1 MFPARAPHRAMKHL
15 SRWTRDAMERIEL
28 NPRLLEKYSYA
39 VIDPVQVDSASWKH
53 LPVHSLAPPAYAHI
67 ASQLPH
73 VLSLRGLD
81 PSEREELLADV
92 IDRTAAD
99 QAPLFCLLIESSQTP
114 GSVIRHLS
122 RMMIVHSPE
131 DRKPYQ
137 LRYHDTYTLM
147 QLAWILDA
155 DQQKTLL
162 GPSTSWLFPLEQGW
176 CLRSQETASAM
187 PALRLSNEQWQQL
200 QRVGRINVALARQNV
215 AADQRTETGMRLS
228 PWLATAHSVGLTDE
242 EDAIAF
248 AKQGLTQ
255 HPEFYRHP
263 RIVRTLAECEG
274 QPKRYVR
281 LTALL
286 TDLDW
291 QQIAADMSLLST

>member
-1 MFPARAPHRAMKHL
+1 
-15 SRWTRDAMERIEL
+15 MERIEL

-39 VIDPVQVDSASWKH
+39 LIDPAQVDLASWRH
-53 LPVHSLAPPAYAHI
+53 LPLQSLAPPAYAQI

-73 VLSLRGLD
+73 VLPLRTLD
-81 PSEREELLADV
+81 ASERDELFAEL
-92 IDRTAAD
+92 IDRSAAD
-99 QAPLFCLLIESSQTP
+99 QPPHFCLLIECSQTL

-137 LRYHDTYTLM
+137 LRYHDAYTLV
-147 QLAWILDA
+147 QLAWILDD

-162 GPSTSWLFPLEQGW
+162 GPSTAWMFHLEEWW
-176 CLRSQETASAM
+176 CLRPQETTTVM
-187 PALRLSNEQWQQL
+187 PALRLSAEQWQQL
-200 QRVGRINVALARQNV
+200 QRVGRVNVALARQNV
-215 AADQRTETGMRLS
+215 SASERTGLGMRLN
-228 PWLATAHSVGLTDE
+228 PWFARAHSIGLTDE

-248 AKQGLTQ
+248 ANQGLTQ

-274 QPKRYVR
+274 QSKRYSR
-281 LTALL
+281 LTATL
-286 TDLDW
+286 TESDW